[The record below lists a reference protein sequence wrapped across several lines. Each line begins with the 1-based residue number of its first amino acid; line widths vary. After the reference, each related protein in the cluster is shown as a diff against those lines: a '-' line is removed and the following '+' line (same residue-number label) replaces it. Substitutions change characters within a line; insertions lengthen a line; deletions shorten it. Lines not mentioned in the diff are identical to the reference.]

1 MKFLVADDHAVFR
14 VGLVYLL
21 QKLDPE
27 AKISEANDYAEALE
41 IAEREPDLDLILVDL
56 LMPGIDGFN
65 GVSSL
70 RDKAHSAPI
79 IVVSARENPADV
91 QASLGHGA
99 MGYLPK
105 SSSSDVMMNA
115 IRLVLSG
122 GMYLP
127 PALLGQQEG
136 GGGAISMESSLSQP
150 RLSEQV
156 ARNLTRRQRDVM
168 RLLALGRSNKAIAQ
182 ELELAEGTV
191 KVHVSAIFKALNVT
205 NRTEAVIVAGKIE
218 ADESI

>member
-1 MKFLVADDHAVFR
+1 MRFLVADDHAVFR
-14 VGLVYLL
+14 VGLLYLL
-21 QKLDPE
+21 QRLDPE
-27 AKISEANDYAEALE
+27 AEVLEASDYAEALE
-41 IAEREPDLDLILVDL
+41 IAEREESIDLILVDL
-56 LMPGIDGFN
+56 LMPGIEGYS
-65 GVSSL
+65 GISSL
-70 RDKAHSAPI
+70 RDRAPAAPI

-91 QASLGHGA
+91 QASLDNGA

-105 SSSSDVMMNA
+105 SSSSEVMLNA
-115 IRLVLSG
+115 IRLVLAG

-127 PALLGQQEG
+127 PALLGRKEG
-136 GGGAISMESSLSQP
+136 DGRADGLETSFGRP

-156 ARNLTRRQRDVM
+156 ARSLTRRQRDVM

-205 NRTEAVIVAGKIE
+205 NRTEAVIIAGKFE
-218 ADESI
+218 ADE